1 MEGSMFTSEST
12 FCLLSRWC
20 KCSSSSHY
28 CCCFSCSWY
37 WSMSFLIFWYSSEL
51 WRAQLC
57 TGQCA
62 LPSSLP
68 DVLAGTLVTPRAPTP
83 THRCSSRSGRGA
95 GQWLTVA
102 TSLLLACLLL
112 PPPPWAAAPVLGWSP
127 FPASGIGGA
136 CQAQPSAALTHLS
149 ARLKSSATSLMSC
162 VASFFN
168 IFSSLTP

>member
-1 MEGSMFTSEST
+1 MLVILA
-12 FCLLSRWC
+12 LLLLLQLLMVLV
-20 KCSSSSHY
+20 HE
-28 CCCFSCSWY
+28 FFD
-37 WSMSFLIFWYSSEL
+37 FLVLFGAMARTVVH
-51 WRAQLC
+51 RAMRTAVITAGC
-57 TGQCA
+57 
-62 LPSSLP
+62 
-68 DVLAGTLVTPRAPTP
+68 LAGTLVTPRAPTP

-112 PPPPWAAAPVLGWSP
+112 PPPPWAAAPVLGWSH